1 MTEQIEIGGKLRPV
15 RFGWAGLLE
24 YEQQTGRKALADFAE
39 FGKALADFTEFGN
52 AGGVSV
58 TVMTDLVFYGLLCG
72 HRTEKV
78 AVEFDK
84 YDVAD
89 WIGEQPEI
97 LERIMSTFTKS
108 FPDEEGNAKAG
119 KPKAT
124 PRKATP
130 IQ

>member
-1 MTEQIEIGGKLRPV
+1 MTEQIHIGGQLRPV

-39 FGKALADFTEFGN
+39 FGN
-52 AGGVSV
+52 VGGVSV
-58 TVMTDLVFYGLLCG
+58 TVMTDLVFYGLICG

-89 WIGEQPEI
+89 WIGEQPDI
-97 LERIMSTFTKS
+97 LEKVMATFTKS
-108 FPDEEGNAKAG
+108 FPDDTGNAKAG

-124 PRKATP
+124 PLSAT
-130 IQ
+130 Q